1 MAIELAAIQ
10 RSVPD
15 APARDVSFDV
25 IGIGKDP
32 SERYIAGI
40 LDRPPDAI
48 VLVGFCGG
56 ADPTLAPGDLHIA
69 RSFLNPDSS
78 DAIDADPML
87 IARLSCAGRS
97 GGSRVVEVPAT
108 TVNAVAGRDAKTRIH
123 ETTGSA
129 SVNMEDYWV
138 ARAARSV
145 GVPFASVRAVLDT
158 ANAEIPR
165 YLSANPIGPARILGS
180 LLIHPGRLTGLIRL
194 ARLVRTASSSLS
206 RCVIAAIEALSLEL
220 PALSAVSK

>member
-15 APARDVSFDV
+15 APAREVAFGV
-25 IGIGKDP
+25 IGIGKEP
-32 SERYIAGI
+32 SERYISGI
-40 LDRPPDAI
+40 FDRPPDAMI
-48 VLVGFCGG
+48 LVGFCGG

-87 IARLSCAGRS
+87 NARLSCAGRS
-97 GGSRVVEVPAT
+97 AGGRVVAGTST
-108 TVNAVAGRDAKTRIH
+108 TVNTVAGRDAKMRLH

-145 GVPFASVRAVLDT
+145 NVPFASVRAVLDR

-165 YLSANPIGPARILGS
+165 YLSANPIGPARILTS
-180 LLIHPGRLTGLIRL
+180 LLIHPGRLPGLIRL
-194 ARLVRTASSSLS
+194 ARLVRTASNSLS
-206 RCVIAAIEALSLEL
+206 RCVIAAIETLSLEL
-220 PALSAVSK
+220 PALPVVPK